1 MDTLGSYVDL
11 EMFYQY
17 VWQEFEKYAE
27 YRTNTAYLF
36 AGDGMEEMLAVAP
49 ADFPLMAASG
59 PLKLPA
65 VFQHLK
71 EWLGV

>member
-1 MDTLGSYVDL
+1 VDL
-11 EMFYQY
+11 EVFYQY

-27 YRTNTAYLF
+27 YRSNTAYLF
-36 AGDGMEEMLAVAP
+36 AGEGMEEMLVMAP
-49 ADFPLMAASG
+49 ADCPLLTASG

-71 EWLGV
+71 DWLGV